1 MKFSEKNLLIF
12 DYDGTIADT
21 SKLHAKAYSHIFNPK
36 IKNFLYEKIAG
47 LKTIDGIKYYFEENN
62 IKLKDSNLKKLVY
75 KKQEIF
81 RNLIEIELN
90 PIPGVIDFLIWTKD
104 KYNLTIAS
112 SGSKKSVLKGLK
124 ILGIEKFFDLII
136 CSEDVKIAKP
146 DPEIFNKVIAI
157 SKINKKN
164 ALIFE
169 DSNNGILA
177 AYNANIDC
185 IDIRKNSFIDLLN
198 LFKENDNKY

>member
-1 MKFSEKNLLIF
+1 MNFSEKNLLIF

-21 SKLHAKAYSHIFNPK
+21 SKLHAKAYAHIFDLK

-47 LKTIDGIKYYFEENN
+47 LKTIDGIKYYFEKNN
-62 IKLKDSNLKKLVY
+62 IKLKDVNLEKLAS
-75 KKQEIF
+75 KKQKIF
-81 RNLIEIELN
+81 RNLIEIELK
-90 PIPGVIDFLIWTKD
+90 PIPGVIDFLLWSKD

-112 SGSKKSVLKGLK
+112 SGSQKSVLKGLE
-124 ILGIEKFFDLII
+124 ILGIQKLFDLII
-136 CSEDVKIAKP
+136 CSEDVENAKP
-146 DPEIFNKVIAI
+146 DPEIFNKVISI

-169 DSNNGILA
+169 DSNNGMLA

>member
-1 MKFSEKNLLIF
+1 MNFSEKNLLIF

-21 SKLHAKAYSHIFNPK
+21 SKLHAKAYSYIFELK

-47 LKTIDGIKYYFEENN
+47 LKTIDGIKYYFEKND
-62 IKLKDSNLKKLVY
+62 IKFKESDLEKLAS

-81 RNLIEIELN
+81 RNLIEIELK
-90 PIPGVIDFLIWTKD
+90 PIPGVIDFLMWAKD

-124 ILGIEKFFDLII
+124 ILGIQKFFDLII
-136 CSEDVKIAKP
+136 CSEDVKISKP
-146 DPEIFNKVIAI
+146 DPEIFNKVISM

-169 DSNNGILA
+169 DSDNGILA
-177 AYNANIDC
+177 AYNADIDC
-185 IDIRKNSFIDLLN
+185 IDIRKKSFFDLLN